1 MHCTSKTLQFML
13 LKYKPKTEFFPPQEA
28 TLSVEMT
35 AKEELR
41 IALEKLK
48 KESQKECDMLAME
61 VSRVTFP
68 FYFGFRSKD
77 LQSRPGNAATSSS

>member
-1 MHCTSKTLQFML
+1 MGLRECARCPL
-13 LKYKPKTEFFPPQEA
+13 LLMVLNTTFFCLKEA

-48 KESQKECDMLAME
+48 KESQKECDVLAME
-61 VSRVTFP
+61 VWILRLLSENSYIFSSITIVTF
-68 FYFGFRSKD
+68 
-77 LQSRPGNAATSSS
+77 

>member
-1 MHCTSKTLQFML
+1 MHQSFKEIYGTILNFYFK
-13 LKYKPKTEFFPPQEA
+13 EA

-48 KESQKECDMLAME
+48 KESQRECDVLAME
-61 VSRVTFP
+61 V
-68 FYFGFRSKD
+68 
-77 LQSRPGNAATSSS
+77 

>member
-1 MHCTSKTLQFML
+1 MQPSPLKFRSVEAGGCVWVNTSATRQDFQFF
-13 LKYKPKTEFFPPQEA
+13 LKEA

-48 KESQKECDMLAME
+48 KESQKECDVLAME
-61 VSRVTFP
+61 VYMCTH
-68 FYFGFRSKD
+68 SK
-77 LQSRPGNAATSSS
+77 